1 MIHIEISNEIKELW
15 PQTTFGYIQGKVKV
29 SDSSEALINEIDNYC
44 KVLQSELKLE
54 ELSSQKPIKDGREA
68 YKSLGKSPS
77 KYRLSS
83 EALLRRILQGKGLY
97 RVNNIVDI
105 NNLISIKSKF
115 PVGSYDVSN
124 INGTVFLNRA
134 EDGATY
140 KGIGKAELNIEHLP
154 VVADDNGPFGSPTS
168 DSERA
173 MIGEGAEEII
183 MCIYSFS
190 GDEGLEEYL
199 NSAKELLGKYADGSD
214 FEIKIIG
221 SGR

>member
-29 SDSSEALINEIDNYC
+29 EDSSKALISEIDNYC
-44 KVLQSELKLE
+44 NVLQNELNLE
-54 ELSSQKPIKDGREA
+54 ELPSQKAIKDGREA
-68 YKSLGKSPS
+68 YKSFGKSPS

-83 EALLRRILQGKGLY
+83 EALLRRIIQGKGLY

-173 MIGEGAEEII
+173 MIGQGSREIV

-190 GDEGLEEYL
+190 GDEKLEEYL
-199 NSAKELLGKYADGSD
+199 KSAKGLLEKYACGSD
-214 FEIKIIG
+214 FEMMIV
-221 SGR
+221 R